1 MDQLWPQVCMLP
13 ARKHILIGLIVLGG
27 QFGDHLQLL
36 HQFPWEFHLPL
47 QAAYQRF
54 LFNSLPEKG
63 SGTYLF
69 FFSFSL
75 IASDDLNAPC
85 RLMPGTACWLDIP
98 EFGSDIRL
106 LEMKLSFLHLLSIF
120 FFLTSL
126 LEYNSFTVV
135 CSFLLYNKVNQ
146 LYMYIY
152 PHIPSLSHLPP
163 TLPIPPSP
171 PPRPTAWSVHT
182 WERAGLCAY

>member
-1 MDQLWPQVCMLP
+1 MGTICSCSTNSPGNFTSHSKQLIKDFFSILSQ
-13 ARKHILIGLIVLGG
+13 RKVLAHT
-27 QFGDHLQLL
+27 F
-36 HQFPWEFHLPL
+36 
-47 QAAYQRF
+47 
-54 LFNSLPEKG
+54 
-63 SGTYLF
+63 F

-75 IASDDLNAPC
+75 IASNDLNAPC

-171 PPRPTAWSVHT
+171 PPHPTAWSVHT